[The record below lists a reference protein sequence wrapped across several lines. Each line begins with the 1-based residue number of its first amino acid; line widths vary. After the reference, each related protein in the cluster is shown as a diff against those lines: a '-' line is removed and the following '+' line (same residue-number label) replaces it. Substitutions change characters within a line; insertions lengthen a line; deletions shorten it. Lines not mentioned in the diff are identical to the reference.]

1 LQPRFAGAN
10 PPPTD
15 RGAHRAPWRRGRSA
29 LIANQR
35 PLGPDGEPGELAEL
49 IELVEAVLGSEIFQ
63 RACAAKQALFEVP
76 FALPRRPAG
85 SEGPIQLI
93 EGVID
98 LAFEEEDGW
107 VIVDWKTDEVED
119 PAVLVARKEAYQ
131 RQVKLYAEAWQT
143 LTGGRVKEQLVSSL
157 R

>member
-1 LQPRFAGAN
+1 VAE
-10 PPPTD
+10 
-15 RGAHRAPWRRGRSA
+15 
-29 LIANQR
+29 
-35 PLGPDGEPGELAEL
+35 PLHH
-49 IELVEAVLGSEIFQ
+49 
-63 RACAAKQALFEVP
+63 FEVP

-107 VIVDWKTDEVED
+107 VIVDWKTDEVDD

-143 LTGGRVKEQLVSSL
+143 LTGGRVKEQLVSFL